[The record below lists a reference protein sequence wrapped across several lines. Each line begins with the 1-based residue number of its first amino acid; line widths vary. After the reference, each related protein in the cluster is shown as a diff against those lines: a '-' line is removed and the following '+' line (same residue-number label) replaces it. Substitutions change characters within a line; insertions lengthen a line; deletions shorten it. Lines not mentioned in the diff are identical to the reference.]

1 MNNNKCLLQTVSSMR
16 RKSTKQSATIWT
28 RHLPN
33 LLDIKKDRNK
43 KLPQSPLLP
52 KKKKENTKFS
62 SPNPLQLVI
71 HFFLDRGSPDRVSVF
86 SPDRPPTTL
95 FCHDP
100 LFLYTVNNLFSLA

>member
-52 KKKKENTKFS
+52 KKKREHEIQFPK
-62 SPNPLQLVI
+62 SPTACYT
-71 HFFLDRGSPDRVSVF
+71 FLSRSRLPRQSQ
-86 SPDRPPTTL
+86 
-95 FCHDP
+95 CI
-100 LFLYTVNNLFSLA
+100 